1 MLNSTTGILLFVGYA
16 IFILLLVWFTKGEKE
31 NSEDFLLM
39 KRSLGVFQGSLS
51 MAVSWIW
58 APAVFICSM
67 QAYNQGLPGIFWF
80 TFPNILTF
88 FVFVPF
94 ALKLRKTF
102 PNGYTVSQAFKQR
115 FKDSKAHKASLVI
128 TFGYQL
134 GAIVI
139 NCVAGAT
146 LINLLS
152 GIPYLTGVL
161 MMGGLA
167 LAYSLIS
174 GLRASVLSDVAQML
188 LVLVV
193 AFILVPFAV
202 SELGGISVLSKGLGG
217 ASGEFGNIFDLDV
230 AYSFGIATTIGLIAG
245 PVADQ
250 MFSQRAFAAKEGT
263 ITRIFVFAGLI
274 FGLVPIVLSLLGF
287 IGAAGVQEGLFEI
300 RDPQMVGPE
309 VVGHLLP
316 NWALGLFALMAF
328 AGLTSTLDSA
338 FTAIGSLTTIDLLGK
353 IDNDERSS
361 VEKVK
366 TARKG
371 TVIFAIIGVAIAL
384 LKPQLLWVFLVY
396 GALAASLFLPAFLML
411 FWEKITAN
419 GIFYGIL
426 SGFIL
431 GTPLSIFAN
440 VSENTHLIVLS
451 AILGLMVAGIV
462 AIVVS
467 ITGSKPKRE
476 LKDEVSSF

>member
-1 MLNSTTGILLFVGYA
+1 MLNSSTGLILFAGYA
-16 IFILLLVWFTKGEKE
+16 IFILLLVWFTKGKKE
-31 NSEDFLLM
+31 NSEDFLVM

-94 ALKLRKTF
+94 ALKLRKTY
-102 PNGYTVSQAFKQR
+102 PNGYTISQAFKQK
-115 FKDSKAHKASLVI
+115 FEDSRSHKASLLI

-152 GIPYLTGVL
+152 GIPYSTGVL

-167 LAYSLIS
+167 LVYSLIS

-188 LVLVV
+188 LVLIV
-193 AFILVPFAV
+193 AFVLVPLCI
-202 SELGGISVLSKGLGG
+202 SELGGISELKKGLGG
-217 ASGEFGNIFDLDV
+217 ATGEFSNIFDLSV

-250 MFSQRAFAAKEGT
+250 MFSQRAFAAKEGS
-263 ITRIFVFAGLI
+263 ITKIFVFAGLI

-287 IGAAGVQEGLFEI
+287 IGAAGVQTGLFEI
-300 RDPQMVGPE
+300 NDPQMVGPE
-309 VVGHLLP
+309 VVNFLLP
-316 NWALGLFALMAF
+316 KWALGLFALMAF

-338 FTAIGSLTTIDLLGK
+338 FTAIGSLTTIDLLSK
-353 IDNDERSS
+353 TKDDNRTS
-361 VEKVK
+361 VEKVN

-371 TVIFAIIGVAIAL
+371 MVIFAIIGITIAL
-384 LKPQLLWVFLVY
+384 LQPQLLWVFLIY

-440 VSENTHLIVLS
+440 ISSNSHLIVLS

-462 AIVVS
+462 AVIVS
-467 ITGSKPKRE
+467 LTDSKKR
-476 LKDEVSSF
+476 V